1 MPQTRTPR
9 RPSDEEVRV
18 EMNKKAA
25 KRRQSVADMETMN
38 KALLDN
44 LKRLHG
50 NQTTDSNQ

>member
-1 MPQTRTPR
+1 MPMTQTPR
-9 RPSDEEVRV
+9 QPSDEEVRV
-18 EMNKKAA
+18 EMNKRAKA
-25 KRRQSVADMETMN
+25 RRTSVSEMEVVN